1 MSPRNPAAE
10 QCAIRL
16 RAAVSGLSRRLRS
29 ATADVGLSPSK
40 LATLAHVHHGGP
52 MTPTELAAREKVK
65 LQSLTR
71 LLAELE
77 AQGLLA
83 REPHA
88 SDARQSVLSL
98 SREGLAQLKAVARS
112 RENSLAAAMA
122 RHLSAEEI
130 ATLQAACALMDRVA
144 AELGEDATGADAQA
158 RNRRP

>member
-1 MSPRNPAAE
+1 VSPRNPAAD

-29 ATADVGLSPSK
+29 ATADVGLISPSK
-40 LATLAHVHHGGP
+40 LATLAQVHRGGP

-77 AQGLLA
+77 AQGLLT

-88 SDARQSVLSL
+88 SDARQSVLPL
-98 SREGLAQLKAVARS
+98 TRAGLAQLKAVARS
-112 RENSLAAAMA
+112 RESSLATA
-122 RHLSAEEI
+122 LS
-130 ATLQAACALMDRVA
+130 QD
-144 AELGEDATGADAQA
+144 
-158 RNRRP
+158 

>member
-1 MSPRNPAAE
+1 
-10 QCAIRL
+10 
-16 RAAVSGLSRRLRS
+16 
-29 ATADVGLSPSK
+29 
-40 LATLAHVHHGGP
+40 

-98 SREGLAQLKAVARS
+98 TRVGLAQLKAVARS
-112 RENSLAAAMA
+112 RESSLATAMA
-122 RHLSAEEI
+122 QHLSAEEI

-144 AELGEDATGADAQA
+144 AALGEDV
-158 RNRRP
+158 